1 MSVCYF
7 LPCILIL
14 PGRVPDNLLAL
25 HTVLMSSADKLQA
38 DKDRHPN
45 SNELLYAGPFGGGI
59 ILSLLLMASEG
70 LKPIGL
76 LKEMRVMKQRLYQWD
91 K

>member
-14 PGRVPDNLLAL
+14 PGRVPGNLLAL

-38 DKDRHPN
+38 DKDRYPN

-76 LKEMRVMKQRLYQWD
+76 LKKMRVMKQRLYQWD